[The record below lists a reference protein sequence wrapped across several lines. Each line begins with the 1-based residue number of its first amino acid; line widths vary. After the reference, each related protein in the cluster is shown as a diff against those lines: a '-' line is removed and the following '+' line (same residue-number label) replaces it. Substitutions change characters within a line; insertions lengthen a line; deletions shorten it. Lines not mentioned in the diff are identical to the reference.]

1 MAVAGRVRTVQRRR
15 QLDREGVLVTVV
27 VVVVV
32 GSENGDGVEGF

>member
-1 MAVAGRVRTVQRRR
+1 MAVAGRVWTVQRRR
-15 QLDREGVLVTVV
+15 QLDREGVLVKVV